1 MVAEAVE
8 RLTAMSGARLEHFIF
23 GLVLWAAY
31 LWLKQRRGDRWL
43 LHPVVLVA
51 TAPALY
57 LGTALSDWDITVF
70 GIGGHRNPLFHS
82 SIPYFC
88 LAWLWRKLGLADAA
102 GTRLSIAFH
111 VGLTLGL
118 ASHMVLDVWDYG
130 DVRWIPGNTLG
141 RLWLSGHALLLG
153 LVAWNVQYVLALAVT
168 PRSTP

>member
-23 GLVLWAAY
+23 GLVLWVAY

-51 TAPALY
+51 TVPVLY

-82 SIPYFC
+82 AIPYFC
-88 LAWLWRKLGLADAA
+88 LAWLWRKLGLADIA
-102 GTRLSIAFH
+102 GTRLSVALH

-118 ASHMVLDVWDYG
+118 ASHLVLDVWDYG
-130 DVRWIPGNTLG
+130 DVRCIPGNTLG

-153 LVAWNVQYVLALAVT
+153 RVAWNVQYVLALAAK